1 MANDVKSPVTEHA
14 IIARI
19 NRKLMKDGQFLRKTR
34 SNSHIQ
40 HEYGTY
46 YLVDSYKH
54 IIGGTDDL
62 ATYAAHLGALAPGE
76 YLVEHGTPR
85 R

>member
-1 MANDVKSPVTEHA
+1 MDKYVKSAVTEHA

-34 SNSHIQ
+34 SNSHIR
-40 HEYGTY
+40 HDYGAY

-54 IIGGTDDL
+54 IIGGIDDL
-62 ATYAAHLGALAPGE
+62 ATYATHLGALSAGE
-76 YLVEHGTPR
+76 DLDSSGTSG
-85 R
+85 

>member
-19 NRKLMKDGQFLRKTR
+19 NRKLMKEGQYLRKTR
-34 SNSHIQ
+34 GNSHIR
-40 HEYGTY
+40 HDYGTY

-62 ATYAAHLGALAPGE
+62 ATYAAHLGALAPEE
-76 YLVEHGTPR
+76 YLVGEGTPR
-85 R
+85 L